1 MRSTAGPA
9 ALLREDLCCQ
19 KTLGVVEDGGIILLL
34 EGSVC
39 LSED

>member
-1 MRSTAGPA
+1 MGPA
-9 ALLREDLCCQ
+9 ALLREDFL
-19 KTLGVVEDGGIILLL
+19 LSEGFGGVVEDGGIRLLL